1 MLMDFTHVLSL
12 LGGVALFL
20 YGMSAMGTGLKKV
33 AGKKMESYLWKLSST
48 PVKGFLLG
56 VFVTAVI
63 QSSSATSVMVVSFVN
78 AGMMQLVQAICVIL
92 GANVGTTMT
101 GWVITLSEAGGS
113 GIASQI
119 FSTAVL
125 VAVLAVAGII
135 MNLFMKKSTAK
146 NVGMILLGLSILLLS
161 MTLISDAVGPLK
173 ESDDFKNILLMF
185 SNPFL
190 GTLAGI
196 FVAAVVQ
203 SASAGVGILQALCV
217 TGALP
222 LSVCIPL
229 ILGINIGASVPVLF
243 SMMGSSKNGKRAA
256 LTYLISNIM
265 GMVIIY
271 ILYIPFNS
279 LVGAEFLS
287 EASTKLS
294 IAILN
299 TVIKVIVALILLP
312 MHKLIEKLVF
322 KLVKVTPDENEDM
335 DEIESLSESLL
346 DYTPIALEKAT
357 IAAQKM
363 SEVAAKN
370 VKRAMSII
378 WEYNEAKFNKVQD
391 KEAVADKYEDKVGN
405 FVVKIGK
412 HSLTANEQ
420 AKVSELLSIVG
431 DFERLS
437 DHAVNIAESAQEK
450 NEKNIFFSQDAKDEL
465 DLIMS
470 ATTEILDLSIDAFN
484 NQIPENAKKI
494 EALEEAIDEMCKR
507 LRTFHINRVQQG
519 ECTIEM
525 GFVFNDLLVNLE
537 RVSDHCS
544 NIAFCVMHS
553 DNVDAEGHQF
563 SESVV
568 TTDTFRNYFE
578 EYKNKYILPLE
589 KIHEA

>member
-1 MLMDFTHVLSL
+1 MDFTHILSL

-78 AGMMQLVQAICVIL
+78 AGMMQLAQAICVVL

-101 GWVITLSEAGGS
+101 GWVIMLSEAGGS

-135 MNLFMKKSTAK
+135 MNLFMKKSTAR
-146 NVGMILLGLSILLLS
+146 NVGMILIGLSILLLS
-161 MTLISDAVGPLK
+161 MTLISDAVSPLK
-173 ESDDFKNILLMF
+173 ESDDFKNILLLF
-185 SNPFL
+185 SNPIL

-256 LTYLISNIM
+256 LTYLVSNVM

-271 ILYIPFNS
+271 ILYIPFNYI
-279 LVGAEFLS
+279 VGAEFLN

-299 TVIKVIVALILLP
+299 TVIKLIVALVLLP
-312 MHKLIEKLVF
+312 MHKLIEKLVY
-322 KLVKVTPDENEDM
+322 KMVKVTPDENEDM
-335 DEIESLSESLL
+335 DEIDSLSESLL
-346 DYTPIALEKAT
+346 DYTPIALEKAS
-357 IAAQKM
+357 IAAGKM
-363 SEVAAKN
+363 ADIAAKN

-378 WEYNEAKFNKVQD
+378 WEYNGDKFNKVQA
-391 KEAVADKYEDKVGN
+391 KETVADKYEDKIGN

-412 HSLTANEQ
+412 HSLTAKEQ
-420 AKVSELLSIVG
+420 ARVSELLSSVG

-437 DHAVNIAESAQEK
+437 DHAVNISEAAQEK
-450 NEKNIFFSQDAKDEL
+450 NEKNIYFSQDAKTEL
-465 DLIMS
+465 DLIMN
-470 ATTEILDLSIDAFN
+470 ATTEILDLSMEAFRE
-484 NQIPENAKKI
+484 QIPENAKRI
-494 EALEEAIDEMCKR
+494 EALEEVIDEMCKR
-507 LRTFHINRVQQG
+507 MRTFHIERVQQG
-519 ECTIEM
+519 KCTIEM
-525 GFVFNDLLVNLE
+525 GFVFNDLLVNME
-537 RVSDHCS
+537 RVADHCS

-553 DNVDAEGHQF
+553 VNVDAEGHEF

-568 TTDTFRNYFE
+568 TSENFIRYFE
-578 EYKNKYILPLE
+578 DYKKKYLAPLE
-589 KIHEA
+589 DFHKE